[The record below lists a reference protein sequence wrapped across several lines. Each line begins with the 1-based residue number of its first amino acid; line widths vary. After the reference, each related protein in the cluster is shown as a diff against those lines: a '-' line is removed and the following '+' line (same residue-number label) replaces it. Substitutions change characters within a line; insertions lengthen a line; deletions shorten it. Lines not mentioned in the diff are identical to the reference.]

1 MPENDSM
8 TNPEAGFRSAIQF
21 LTRFP
26 VAGGGARGAA
36 ASLPWYPAVG
46 ALLGLLGVVAGW
58 LFTGSGASILPAAVF
73 VAVLAAASGGLHL
86 DGLADAADAWIGGQG
101 DRERTLAIMKDAMV
115 GPVGVAAIL
124 VVLLLKAAAASALFA
139 VDASWTL
146 ILAPALGRAAAA
158 ALLLGLPYLRDAGL
172 GSAVIDDM
180 PRAHVRYS
188 LIGTAVVAFFITPLG
203 LIAAVGALVGLAAV
217 YRRYL
222 GGVTGDCTGA
232 GVELVETAALLGAC
246 LTLSG

>member
-1 MPENDSM
+1 M
-8 TNPEAGFRSAIQF
+8 TDPEAGFRSAVQF
-21 LTRFP
+21 LTRLP
-26 VAGGGARGAA
+26 VAGGGAQGAA
-36 ASLPWYPAVG
+36 GSLPWYPAVG
-46 ALLGLLGVVAGW
+46 ALLGLGAVVIGW
-58 LFTGSGASILPAAVF
+58 FFTGAGTSLLPAAVF

-86 DGLADAADAWIGGQG
+86 DGVADVADAWIGGQG

-115 GPVGVAAIL
+115 GPMGVAAIL

-146 ILAPALGRAAAA
+146 VLAPVLGRAAAA
-158 ALLLGLPYLRDAGL
+158 AMLLGLPYLRAEGL
-172 GSAVIDDM
+172 GSAVIDNM
-180 PRAHVRYS
+180 PRTHVRYS
-188 LIGTAVVAFFITPLG
+188 LIATAVVAFFISPMALLG
-203 LIAAVGALVGLAAV
+203 GAGVLVGLAAI